1 MKNTLYDVYSRVNFC
16 GADFNLCLSI
26 FELMTIKS
34 AIDMLCHKETN
45 NLNADAAIK
54 FTMES
59 LDNENSEID
68 TALPTAL
75 NLCISHKHTSTSIFV
90 TNDVVTNRKK

>member
-16 GADFNLCLSI
+16 GAEFNLCFAI
-26 FELMTIKS
+26 FALMTIKS
-34 AIDMLCHKETN
+34 AIEMVCHKETN

-54 FTMES
+54 FTMGS

-68 TALPTAL
+68 RALPP
-75 NLCISHKHTSTSIFV
+75 H
-90 TNDVVTNRKK
+90 